1 MLPSLTGLTIDAT
14 EAATGVGLESG
25 ISKNKKGKS
34 PVRKLPR
41 AKEQDDGNLEDDEC
55 VQDATCAKLKLV
67 NQSVTSALTKLFL
80 NTAPSRLGT
89 GRDQSEK
96 TEYNQIVPLAVFEI
110 QYGKDHEQ
118 FKAYKFRRNKMVI
131 AQKECNEYHN
141 GDECVRTDK
150 VLGPIAE
157 KLNGGALGSLHS
169 AVNEKFLL
177 HGSKIGPLLSIIRT
191 KFRVDMSKIGRQ
203 AFGSGVYQAEDA
215 GKADQYA
222 NSSGYQE
229 INMQLG
235 VESWGDTY
243 YMLVTR
249 TVLGCATHMSHSQ
262 IRITHDSKKDM
273 KGKGFVKDM
282 DDGGNETFRFP
293 DNYDSL
299 IKEHADVLRGGF
311 MTGNNYREFLV
322 QNADQIIPVMIV
334 AYRRVENP
342 TVPAFDHRVLE
353 CARWPA
359 ILQRLQFP
367 PFKSNPSIVGEEYA
381 DAKDALEAVL
391 ESAETDY
398 AALINAGAVERL
410 MPLFEQLLDV
420 RGSSRPVPRP
430 AERVGSSKRT
440 VWDRELRD
448 NRYMPATQEY
458 TIVNK
463 VLKSLVYI
471 AEGAR
476 GNAAFVKK
484 FREAGGFHVL
494 ARTLYHAFFSYARL
508 VDEDGHRM
516 PLLETDAVLKKRKQ
530 LATWAGTDLKS
541 LLGLL
546 ESVTHEATRVVARE
560 VFEKVGYPLLVQIGM
575 EQAVAPEPESTE
587 LETYHSRFRLGSLL
601 SAIDECV
608 RTDRKATS
616 GAFLDAG
623 GLAFLTAVLTRPYSG
638 TPEYEYRNFAGDK
651 VNHLHHQMFNKATAL
666 DILLNIQQHQ
676 ALEAT
681 YTNQILLQRAL
692 VDDPLTSP
700 FLMHVMAEGL
710 SFDASN
716 SVDFVA
722 EFQRRRNSRL
732 AFQVLEHLCMKNE
745 PISHSVLEMLHKH
758 MQDLSDQ
765 PQTANAVTRIK
776 ELAGDGL
783 LIVPTNVLVSF
794 TNNAFKN
801 GLSMHWIGVSMQNWT
816 DCAEIAL
823 RILSLALI
831 DEGWD
836 TAPIALLT
844 SVKWASTLDQN
855 SNAMAVLDA
864 ESATHIAQLAR
875 GLLLQWSELDA
886 QPMEQ

>member
-1 MLPSLTGLTIDAT
+1 MLPSLTELTIHAT
-14 EAATGVGLESG
+14 EAPTGAGLESG

-55 VQDATCAKLKLV
+55 VQDATCAKLKTA
-67 NQSVTSALTKLFL
+67 NQSVTSALAKLFL

-118 FKAYKFRRNKMVI
+118 FKAYTFRRNNMVI
-131 AQKECNEYHN
+131 AKKECNEYHN

-150 VLGPIAE
+150 ALGPIAE

-177 HGSKIGPLLSIIRT
+177 HGSEIGPLLSIIRT
-191 KFRVDMSKIGRQ
+191 KFRVDLKRESGRQ
-203 AFGSGVYQAEDA
+203 AFGPGVYQAEDA

-235 VESWGDTY
+235 IESWGDTY

-262 IRITHDSKKDM
+262 VRTAHDSKKDM
-273 KGKGFVKDM
+273 KGKGFVTDM
-282 DDGGNETFRFP
+282 DEGGNETFRFP

-299 IKEHADVLRGGF
+299 IKEHAGVLRGGF
-311 MTGNNYREFLV
+311 KTGNNYREFLV

-334 AYRRVENP
+334 AYRRVQNP
-342 TVPAFDHRVLE
+342 TLPAFDHRVLE
-353 CARWPA
+353 CVRWPA
-359 ILQRLQFP
+359 ILQRLQFS

-391 ESAETDY
+391 ESAVTDY
-398 AALINAGAVERL
+398 DALINAGAVERL

-430 AERVGSSKRT
+430 AERPWSSKRT

-448 NRYMPATQEY
+448 GRYHPATQEY
-458 TIVNK
+458 TIVNG

-476 GNAAFVKK
+476 GNAAFVKR
-484 FREAGGFHVL
+484 FREAGGFRVL
-494 ARTLYHAFFSYARL
+494 ARTLYHALFTYARL

-516 PLLETDAVLKKRKQ
+516 PLLETDTVLKKRKQ
-530 LATWAGTDLKS
+530 LATWAGTDLKN
-541 LLGLL
+541 LLALL
-546 ESVTHEATRVVARE
+546 EWVTHEATRVVAKE
-560 VFEKVGYPLLVQIGM
+560 VLGTVGYPLLVQIGM
-575 EQAVAPEPESTE
+575 EQAVAPEPESSDP
-587 LETYHSRFRLGSLL
+587 ETIASRFRLGSLL

-638 TPEYEYRNFAGDK
+638 TPEYDYRTIDGKLAH
-651 VNHLHHQMFNKATAL
+651 HLQHQMVNKGTAL
-666 DILLNIQQHQ
+666 EILLNIQQQ
-676 ALEAT
+676 QDE
-681 YTNQILLQRAL
+681 TNVGQILMQTAL

-700 FLMHVMAEGL
+700 FLMYVMAEGFAPGGDL
-710 SFDASN
+710 A
-716 SVDFVA
+716 A
-722 EFQRRRNSRL
+722 ATQRRSNSRL
-732 AFQVLEHLCMKNE
+732 AFRVLEHLCMKNE
-745 PISHSVLEMLHKH
+745 PISHSVLEILHKH

-765 PQTANAVTRIK
+765 PQTANAVTRIE

-801 GLSMHWIGVSMQNWT
+801 GLPMHWIGLSMQNWT

-831 DEGWD
+831 DEGHEI
-836 TAPIALLT
+836 APIALLG
-844 SVKWASTLDQN
+844 SVKLASKLDQN
-855 SNAMAVLDA
+855 ADAMAVLDA
-864 ESATHIAQLAR
+864 GFATHIAQLAR
-875 GLLLQWSELDA
+875 DLLVRWSELDA
-886 QPMEQ
+886 QAMQQ